1 MNVFLKDDMLLHA
14 ALDEQWKLE
23 FFYRNNGVPLNC
35 KPANFVKQMHPT
47 LFLIACSFEKFYISF
62 TKHNENFKKCF
73 IFENKLITR
82 NVDDR
87 QCLTKDIVGRE
98 LFNNHRNIIYG
109 LRYDDFYTENNVL
122 VTNEVV
128 QQKIGIPFSPL
139 LIQTI
144 RSFCITAK
152 IKFSK
157 KDINEQKILDVR
169 HLMAS
174 KNKSSSRLRK
184 ILDYTP
190 VMSTPHN
197 IKKFAENMDIIINGD
212 QSSFLNS
219 LWTVNFFSNNMRTFL
234 FKFHNNTLGYN
245 VSVAHFV
252 RGHSALCTFCNIARM
267 GEGEPETPLH
277 LFYECIPVRDF
288 IEIFFRQ
295 FTNDNNYE
303 IKAREYFSTFER
315 RDLSSAKN
323 KILTYIS
330 KLLIFFIWLC
340 RNRFTIPRL
349 EQFLEFFNAEKLV
362 YFSSSIKF
370 RNVWESSAFTFAL

>member
-1 MNVFLKDDMLLHA
+1 MYSQINYLGCFLEIPTEILAQYDKVITDFVKGNMNIAKNRLYKLLSNGGLGLFNLSTFLGAQHCTWVRRSLS
-14 ALDEQWKLE
+14 LDEQWKLE

-35 KPANFVKQMHPT
+35 KPANFIKQMHPT
-47 LFLIACSFEKFYISF
+47 LFQIAGSFEKFYISF

-109 LRYDDFYTENNVL
+109 LRYDDFYTENNEL

-128 QQKIGIPFSPL
+128 QQKLGIPFSPL

-152 IKFSK
+152 TKFSK

-184 ILDYTP
+184 ILDFTP

-245 VSVAHFV
+245 ASVAHFV
-252 RGHSALCTFCNIARM
+252 RGHLALCTFCNIASVPYH
-267 GEGEPETPLH
+267 GGG
-277 LFYECIPVRDF
+277 
-288 IEIFFRQ
+288 
-295 FTNDNNYE
+295 
-303 IKAREYFSTFER
+303 R
-315 RDLSSAKN
+315 RK
-323 KILTYIS
+323 
-330 KLLIFFIWLC
+330 
-340 RNRFTIPRL
+340 
-349 EQFLEFFNAEKLV
+349 
-362 YFSSSIKF
+362 
-370 RNVWESSAFTFAL
+370 